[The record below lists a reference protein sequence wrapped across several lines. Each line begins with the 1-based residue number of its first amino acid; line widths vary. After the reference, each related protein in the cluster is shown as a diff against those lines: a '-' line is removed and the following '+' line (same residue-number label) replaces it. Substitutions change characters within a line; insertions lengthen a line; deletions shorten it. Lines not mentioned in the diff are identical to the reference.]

1 MFANEFLRL
10 NSVLNVIAS
19 ICETTMYKT
28 YCDKRGKHMNINI
41 GGIIKRAQAGN
52 FNYSNIESSYGVNT
66 QYFTKNGKP
75 YTVIAGELHFSRL
88 PKERWRETLLK
99 MRECGINTV
108 STYVFWNYHE
118 EIKGKFEFTGNKD
131 IAAFLQICKDIKM
144 PCIMRI
150 GPWCHGEV
158 IRGGFPKRINKMAK
172 KRCDNPKYLAE
183 VKEFWEGLYQEVKP
197 YLDGETVIGIQ
208 LENEYTGSTEHIR
221 TLRKI
226 AEGIG
231 FKTPF
236 FTMTAWP
243 SGKPDKDFLP
253 MMGGYPDAPW
263 THGKTVLKPN
273 NRFAIT
279 PAKTE
284 SEIGGDLFKSNQ
296 EQKGAYDDV
305 PYAFCETGP
314 GNQVTQHRRPY
325 ISEKDGC
332 GVGFAK
338 FASGANWLG
347 YYMFCGGAN
356 PNDRLMQEN
365 RLTGYPNNYPIIDYD
380 FQSPISRYGVCR
392 AHGDRLR
399 LMHLFINE
407 FDNEICTKQAYFPEW
422 KSSDPNDISFLKCS
436 VRADDQ
442 GCGYFFAST
451 YEKGLQYKNFSD
463 VAVTIEIGDKKINLP
478 RVDIKAGTM
487 FFYPFN
493 IKLGS
498 VHFDCILAQ
507 PVAKTE
513 TDGKTVCYFVQCE
526 GIAPRYNIDGK
537 DFVLDFSENGTVIDD
552 VRIVVIPYEKAKKF
566 HFINGKAYFLDG
578 TVYCDNGKTYCE
590 HESDIDVKNEI
601 SLTRCAKK
609 KLPYNYFLYSTGK
622 RSYYEL
628 KLPKNILENRRDI
641 VLEFDF
647 DGLNLQV
654 FSGET
659 LVNDY
664 FNIDRKFV
672 MHLSDYKS
680 YIEKNQ
686 TLIIRTAP
694 KTKFGVSNV
703 YNEIDVPLYSDRLV
717 LTGAKVIEIKT
728 VS

>member
-1 MFANEFLRL
+1 MKIE
-10 NSVLNVIAS
+10 
-19 ICETTMYKT
+19 
-28 YCDKRGKHMNINI
+28 INA
-41 GGIIKRAQAGN
+41 KSKEVKSGN
-52 FNYSNIESSYGVNT
+52 FNYSNIESAYGVNT

-75 YTVIAGELHFSRL
+75 YTVIAGEMHFSRL

-118 EIKGKFEFTGNKD
+118 EIKGRFDFSNNKD
-131 IAAFLQICKDIKM
+131 ISEFLSICRNIDM
-144 PCIMRI
+144 PCILRI

-158 IRGGFPKRINKMAK
+158 IRGGFPKRINKMTK

-183 VKEFWEGLYQEVKP
+183 VKEFWQGLYKEVKP
-197 YLDGETVIGIQ
+197 YLDGKTIIGIQ

-226 AEGIG
+226 AEEIG

-243 SGKPDKDFLP
+243 SCKPDNDFLP

-263 THGKTVLKPN
+263 THGKTALKPN

-284 SEIGGDLFKSNQ
+284 NEIGGDLFKSNA
-296 EQKGAYDDV
+296 EQKGIYDDV
-305 PYAFCETGP
+305 PYASCETGP

-325 ISEKDGC
+325 ISEKDGY
-332 GVGFAK
+332 GVCFAR

-380 FQSPISRYGVCR
+380 FQAPISRYGVCR
-392 AHGDRLR
+392 PHGDRLR
-399 LMHLFINE
+399 LMHLFISN
-407 FDNEICTKQAYFPEW
+407 FDTEICTKQAYFPKL
-422 KSSDPNDISFLKCS
+422 KSSNPNDISFLKCS
-436 VRADDQ
+436 VRADEN
-442 GCGYFFAST
+442 GIGYFFAST
-451 YEKGLQYKNFSD
+451 YEKGLKYKEFKGVN
-463 VAVTIEIGDKKINLP
+463 VTFTINDITANLP
-478 RVDIKAGTM
+478 SIDVKAGTM

-493 IKLGS
+493 ITLGS
-498 VHFDCILAQ
+498 VHFDYILAQ
-507 PVAKTE
+507 PVAKTVV
-513 TDGKTVCYFVQCE
+513 DGKTVCYFAECE
-526 GIAPRYNIDGK
+526 GISPKCSVAGK
-537 DFVLDFSENGTVIDD
+537 EILLNFSESGTKIDD
-552 VRIVVIPYEKAKKF
+552 VKIIVIPYEKAKQF
-566 HFINGKAYFLDG
+566 HLINGKAYFIDG
-578 TVYCDNGKTYCE
+578 TVYCDNGKIYCE
-590 HESDIDVKNEI
+590 QITNTNLKNEI
-601 SLTRCAKK
+601 ALTKTSQQ

-622 RSYYEL
+622 RGYYEL
-628 KLPKNILENRRDI
+628 KLPKNILDNRFDV

-654 FSGET
+654 FSGKT
-659 LVNDY
+659 LINDY

-672 MHLSDYKS
+672 MHLRDYKD
-680 YIEKNQ
+680 YIENNQ
-686 TLIIRTAP
+686 ALIIRTAP
-694 KTKFGVSNV
+694 KTKFGISNV
-703 YNEIDVPLYSDRLV
+703 YNEIDIPFYSDRV
-717 LTGAKVIEIKT
+717 VINSAKIIQIAEV
-728 VS
+728 

>member
-1 MFANEFLRL
+1 MIIHIKANTKP
-10 NSVLNVIAS
+10 VLQG
-19 ICETTMYKT
+19 
-28 YCDKRGKHMNINI
+28 DFH
-41 GGIIKRAQAGN
+41 
-52 FNYSNIESSYGVNT
+52 YSNINSAYGLNT
-66 QYFTKNGKP
+66 QYFTKDGKP
-75 YTVIAGELHFSRL
+75 YTMIAGELHFSRL
-88 PKERWRETLLK
+88 PKERWKETLLK
-99 MRECGINTV
+99 MHECGLNTV

-118 EIKGKFEFTGNKD
+118 EIKGQFDFSGNKN
-131 IAAFLQICKDIKM
+131 IAAFLQICKDIGM
-144 PCIMRI
+144 PCILRI

-172 KRCDNPKYLAE
+172 KRSDNPKYLAE
-183 VKEFWEGLYQEVKP
+183 VRDFWTGLYKEVKP
-197 YLDGETVIGIQ
+197 FLDGETVIGIQ
-208 LENEYTGSTEHIR
+208 LENEYTGLTEHIR

-226 AEGIG
+226 AEEIG

-243 SGKPDKDFLP
+243 SGKPDNDFLP

-263 THGKTVLKPN
+263 MMGKKALKPN

-284 SEIGGDLFKSNQ
+284 GEIGGDLFKNNQ

-325 ISEKDGC
+325 TSEKDGY

-380 FQSPISRYGVCR
+380 FQAPISRYGVCR
-392 AHGDRLR
+392 PHGDRLR

-407 FDNEICTKQAYFPEW
+407 FDREICTKQAYFPKW
-422 KSSDPNDISFLKCS
+422 ASSNPADISFLKCS
-436 VRADDQ
+436 VRADET
-442 GCGYFFAST
+442 GSGYFFAST
-451 YEKGLQYKNFSD
+451 FEKGLQYNDFKD
-463 VAVTIEIGDKKINLP
+463 VNVEFTMKDKTVSLP
-478 RVDIKAGTM
+478 SIDIKAGTM
-487 FFYPFN
+487 FFYPFH
-493 IKLGS
+493 IKLGD
-498 VHFDCILAQ
+498 VDFDYILAQ
-507 PVAKTE
+507 PIVRTE
-513 TDGKTVCYFVQCE
+513 SDGKPVCYFAECE
-526 GIAPRYNIDGK
+526 GISPKYSVDGK
-537 DFVLDFSENGTVIDD
+537 EYPLDFSENGTEIGD
-552 VRIVVIPYEKAKKF
+552 VKIIVIPFEKAKQF

-578 TVYCDNGKTYCE
+578 TVYCDNGKIYCE
-590 HESDIDVKNEI
+590 QETDTDFKNEI
-601 SLTRCAKK
+601 SLTKCKK
-609 KLPYNYFLYSTGK
+609 QKQPLNYFLYSTGK

-628 KLPKNILENRRDI
+628 KLPKDILKNRFDV

-654 FSGET
+654 FSGKT
-659 LVNDY
+659 LINDY

-672 MHLSDYKS
+672 MHLRDYKK
-680 YIEKNQ
+680 YIESNG

-694 KTKFGVSNV
+694 KTKFGISNV
-703 YNEIDVPLYSDRLV
+703 YNEIPVPLNSDRLV
-717 LTGAKVIEIKT
+717 LSGAKEIKLSE
-728 VS
+728 V

>member
-1 MFANEFLRL
+1 
-10 NSVLNVIAS
+10 
-19 ICETTMYKT
+19 
-28 YCDKRGKHMNINI
+28 MNIE
-41 GGIIKRAQAGN
+41 IKANPQKVKTGN
-52 FNYSNIESSYGVNT
+52 FNYSNIKSRYGVNT

-118 EIKGKFEFTGNKD
+118 EIKGQFDFAGDKN
-131 IAAFLQICKDIKM
+131 IAAFLQICRDIAM
-144 PCIMRI
+144 PCILRI

-158 IRGGFPKRINKMAK
+158 IRGGFPKRIHKMTK
-172 KRCDNPKYLAE
+172 KRCDNPQYLAE
-183 VKEFWEGLYQEVKP
+183 VREFWQGLYKEVKP

-226 AEGIG
+226 AEEIG
-231 FKTPF
+231 YKTPF

-243 SGKPDKDFLP
+243 SGKPDNDFLP
-253 MMGGYPDAPW
+253 MVGGYPDGPW
-263 THGKTVLKPN
+263 TYGKKALKPN

-284 SEIGGDLFKSNQ
+284 SEIGGDLFKSNA
-296 EQKGAYDDV
+296 EEKGVYDNI
-305 PYAFCETGP
+305 PYASCETGP

-325 ISEKDGC
+325 ISEKDGY
-332 GVGFAK
+332 GVCFSK
-338 FASGANWLG
+338 FASGVNWLG

-380 FQSPISRYGVCR
+380 FQAPISRYGVCR

-399 LMHLFINE
+399 LMHLFISE
-407 FDNEICTKQAYFPEW
+407 FDNEICTKQVYFPKW
-422 KSSDPNDISFLKCS
+422 KSNNPNDISFLKCS
-436 VRADDQ
+436 VRADEN
-442 GCGYFFAST
+442 GGGYFFAST
-451 YEKGLQYKNFSD
+451 YEKGLKYNDFKD
-463 VAVTIEIGDKKINLP
+463 VNVTFKINDTIINLP
-478 RVDIKAGTM
+478 SVDIKAGSM

-493 IKLGS
+493 LKLGS
-498 VHFDCILAQ
+498 VHFDYILAQ
-507 PVAKTE
+507 PIAKTE
-513 TDGKTVCYFVQCE
+513 NDGKTVCYFAQCE
-526 GIAPRYNIDGK
+526 GIEPKCSVIGK
-537 DFVLDFSENGTVIDD
+537 ETPLDFGEKGTDIDD
-552 VRIVVIPYEKAKKF
+552 VKIIVIPYEKAKQF
-566 HFINGKAYFLDG
+566 HFINGKPYFFDG
-578 TVYCDNGKTYCE
+578 TVYCDNGRIYCE
-590 HESDIDVKNEI
+590 QLTDTDIKNE
-601 SLTRCAKK
+601 LTLAKTNK
-609 KLPYNYFLYSTGK
+609 RKLPYNYYLYSTGR

-628 KLPKNILENRRDI
+628 KLPKNILDNRFD
-641 VLEFDF
+641 VKLEFDF

-659 LVNDY
+659 LINDY

-672 MHLSDYKS
+672 MHLRDYKK
-680 YIEKNQ
+680 YIAKNQ

-694 KTKFGVSNV
+694 KTKFGISNV
-703 YNEIDVPLYSDRLV
+703 YNEIPVALHSDRLV
-717 LTGAKVIEIKT
+717 LNSAKVVKMLE
-728 VS
+728 V

>member
-1 MFANEFLRL
+1 MEITIDAKPKKVK
-10 NSVLNVIAS
+10 SG
-19 ICETTMYKT
+19 
-28 YCDKRGKHMNINI
+28 D
-41 GGIIKRAQAGN
+41 
-52 FNYSNIESSYGVNT
+52 FNYSNIESAYGVNT

-88 PKERWRETLLK
+88 PRERWRETLLK

-118 EIKGKFEFTGNKD
+118 EIKGQFEFSGNKD
-131 IAAFLQICKDIKM
+131 ISAFLSICRDIDM
-144 PCIMRI
+144 PCILRI

-183 VKEFWEGLYQEVKP
+183 VKDFWQGLYNEVKP
-197 YLDGETVIGIQ
+197 YLNGETVIGIQ

-226 AEGIG
+226 AEEIG

-243 SGKPDKDFLP
+243 SGKPDNDFLP
-253 MMGGYPDAPW
+253 MVGGYPDAPW

-284 SEIGGDLFKSNQ
+284 GEIGGDLFKSNA

-305 PYAFCETGP
+305 PYASCETGP

-325 ISEKDGC
+325 ISEKDGY

-338 FASGANWLG
+338 FASGVNWLG

-380 FQSPISRYGVCR
+380 FQAPISRYGVCR
-392 AHGDRLR
+392 PHGDRLR

-407 FDNEICTKQAYFPEW
+407 FDNEICSKQAYFPKWE
-422 KSSDPNDISFLKCS
+422 SNNPNDISFLKCS
-436 VRADDQ
+436 VRADEN
-442 GCGYFFAST
+442 GSGYFFAST
-451 YEKGLQYKNFSD
+451 YEKGLKYEDFKD
-463 VAVTIEIGDKKINLP
+463 VNVTFTINGKTVNLP
-478 RVDIKAGTM
+478 SIDVKAGTM

-493 IKLGS
+493 IKLGL
-498 VHFDCILAQ
+498 VKFDYILAQ
-507 PVAKTE
+507 PIVKTVV
-513 TDGKTVCYFVQCE
+513 DGRTVCYFAKCD
-526 GIAPRYNIDGK
+526 GINPKCSVDGREIPLN
-537 DFVLDFSENGTVIDD
+537 FNESGTEIDD
-552 VRIVVIPYEKAKKF
+552 VKIIVIPFEKAKQF
-566 HFINGKAYFLDG
+566 HFISGKAYFIDG
-578 TVYCDNGKTYCE
+578 TVYCDNGKIYCE
-590 HESDIDVKNEI
+590 QMTNTDLKNEI
-601 SLTRCAKK
+601 TLTRISKQ

-622 RSYYEL
+622 RGYYEL
-628 KLPKNILENRRDI
+628 KLPKDILKNCFDA

-654 FSGET
+654 FSGKT
-659 LVNDY
+659 LINDY

-672 MHLSDYKS
+672 MYLRDYKQYLES
-680 YIEKNQ
+680 NS

-694 KTKFGVSNV
+694 KTKFGISNV
-703 YNEIDVPLYSDRLV
+703 YNEIPIPLYSNELKLISAREV
-717 LTGAKVIEIKT
+717 KV
-728 VS
+728 

>member
-1 MFANEFLRL
+1 
-10 NSVLNVIAS
+10 
-19 ICETTMYKT
+19 
-28 YCDKRGKHMNINI
+28 MNIE
-41 GGIIKRAQAGN
+41 IKANPQKVKTGN
-52 FNYSNIESSYGVNT
+52 FNYSNIKSRYGVNT

-118 EIKGKFEFTGNKD
+118 EIKGQFDFAGDKN
-131 IAAFLQICKDIKM
+131 IAAFLQICRDIAM
-144 PCIMRI
+144 PCILRI

-158 IRGGFPKRINKMAK
+158 IRGGFPKRIHKMTK
-172 KRCDNPKYLAE
+172 KRCDNPQYLAE
-183 VKEFWEGLYQEVKP
+183 VKEFWQGLYKEVKP

-226 AEGIG
+226 AEEIG
-231 FKTPF
+231 YETPF

-243 SGKPDKDFLP
+243 SGKPDNDFLP
-253 MMGGYPDAPW
+253 MVGGYPDGPW
-263 THGKTVLKPN
+263 NYGKKALKPN

-284 SEIGGDLFKSNQ
+284 SEIGGDLFKSNA
-296 EQKGAYDDV
+296 EEKGVYDNI
-305 PYAFCETGP
+305 PYASCETGP

-325 ISEKDGC
+325 ISEKDGY
-332 GVGFAK
+332 GVCFAK
-338 FASGANWLG
+338 FASGVNWLG

-380 FQSPISRYGVCR
+380 FQAPISRYGVCR

-399 LMHLFINE
+399 LMHLFISE
-407 FDNEICTKQAYFPEW
+407 FDNEICTKQVYFPKW
-422 KSSDPNDISFLKCS
+422 KSNNPNDISFLKCS
-436 VRADDQ
+436 VRADEN
-442 GCGYFFAST
+442 GGGYFFAST
-451 YEKGLQYKNFSD
+451 YEKGLKYNDFKD
-463 VAVTIEIGDKKINLP
+463 VNVTFKINDTTINLP
-478 RVDIKAGTM
+478 SVDIKAGSI

-493 IKLGS
+493 LKLGS
-498 VHFDCILAQ
+498 VHFDYILAQ
-507 PVAKTE
+507 PIAKTE
-513 TDGKTVCYFVQCE
+513 NDGKTVCYFAQCE
-526 GIAPRYNIDGK
+526 GIEPKCSVDGK
-537 DFVLDFSENGTVIDD
+537 ETPLDFGEKGTDIDD
-552 VRIVVIPYEKAKKF
+552 VKIIVIPYEKAKQF
-566 HFINGKAYFLDG
+566 HFINGKPYFLDG
-578 TVYCDNGKTYCE
+578 TVYCDNGRIYCE
-590 HESDIDVKNEI
+590 QITDTDIKNE
-601 SLTRCAKK
+601 LTLAKTNK
-609 KLPYNYFLYSTGK
+609 RKLPYNYYLYSTGR

-628 KLPKNILENRRDI
+628 KLPKNILDNRFD
-641 VLEFDF
+641 VKLEFDF

-659 LVNDY
+659 LINDY

-672 MHLSDYKS
+672 MHLRDYKK
-680 YIEKNQ
+680 YIAKNQ

-694 KTKFGVSNV
+694 KTKFGISNV
-703 YNEIDVPLYSDRLV
+703 YNEIPVALHSDRLV
-717 LTGAKVIEIKT
+717 LNSAKIIQIAEV
-728 VS
+728 

>member
-1 MFANEFLRL
+1 MD
-10 NSVLNVIAS
+10 I
-19 ICETTMYKT
+19 I
-28 YCDKRGKHMNINI
+28 INA
-41 GGIIKRAQAGN
+41 KPKEVKAGS
-52 FNYSNIESSYGVNT
+52 FNYSNIESAYGVNT

-75 YTVIAGELHFSRL
+75 YTVIAGEMHFSRL

-108 STYVFWNYHE
+108 STYIFWNYHE
-118 EIKGKFEFTGNKD
+118 EIKGQFDFSGNKD
-131 IAAFLQICKDIKM
+131 ISAFLSICRDIDT
-144 PCIMRI
+144 PCILRI

-158 IRGGFPKRINKMAK
+158 IRGGFPKRINKMAR
-172 KRCDNPKYLAE
+172 KRCNNPKYLAE
-183 VKEFWEGLYQEVKP
+183 VKEFWQGLYKEVKP

-226 AEGIG
+226 AEKIG
-231 FKTPF
+231 FKAPF

-243 SGKPDKDFLP
+243 SGKPDNDFLP
-253 MMGGYPDAPW
+253 MMGGYPDGPW
-263 THGKTVLKPN
+263 NHGKTALKPN

-284 SEIGGDLFKSNQ
+284 SEIGGDLFKSNA
-296 EQKGAYDDV
+296 EQKGIYDDV
-305 PYAFCETGP
+305 PYASCETGP

-325 ISEKDGC
+325 ISEKDGY

-338 FASGANWLG
+338 FASGVNWLG
-347 YYMFCGGAN
+347 YYMFCGGTN

-392 AHGDRLR
+392 PHGDRLR
-399 LMHLFINE
+399 LTHLFISS
-407 FDNEICTKQAYFPEW
+407 FDNEICTKQAYFPKW
-422 KSSDPNDISFLKCS
+422 KSSNPADISFLRCS
-436 VRADDQ
+436 IRADEQ
-442 GCGYFFAST
+442 GGGYFFAST
-451 YEKGLQYKNFSD
+451 YEKGLKYKDFKD
-463 VAVTIEIGDKKINLP
+463 VIVTFTINDKTVNLP
-478 RVDIKAGTM
+478 SIDIKAGTM

-498 VHFDCILAQ
+498 VHFDYILAQ
-507 PVAKTE
+507 PIVKTVV
-513 TDGKTVCYFVQCE
+513 DGKTVCYFAECE
-526 GIAPRYNIDGK
+526 GIIPKCYVNGK
-537 DFVLDFSENGTVIDD
+537 EMPLDFSENGMDIDD
-552 VRIVVIPYEKAKKF
+552 VKIIVIPYEKAKQF
-566 HFINGKAYFLDG
+566 HFVNGKAYFLDG
-578 TVYCDNGKTYCE
+578 TVYCDNGKIYCE
-590 HESDIDVKNEI
+590 QITDNDLKNEI
-601 SLTRCAKK
+601 TLTRISKQ

-628 KLPKNILENRRDI
+628 KLSKNILENRFDV

-654 FSGET
+654 FSGKT
-659 LVNDY
+659 LINDY

-672 MHLSDYKS
+672 MHLRDYKK
-680 YIEKNQ
+680 YINKSQ

-694 KTKFGVSNV
+694 KTKFGISNV
-703 YNEIDVPLYSDRLV
+703 YNEIPIPLYSNRFV
-717 LTGAKVIEIKT
+717 LNSAKITQISEV
-728 VS
+728 

>member
-1 MFANEFLRL
+1 
-10 NSVLNVIAS
+10 
-19 ICETTMYKT
+19 
-28 YCDKRGKHMNINI
+28 MNIQI
-41 GGIIKRAQAGN
+41 VAKPQPIQTGN
-52 FNYSNIESSYGVNT
+52 FNYGNIESPYGANT

-88 PKERWRETLLK
+88 PKERWKETLFK
-99 MRECGINTV
+99 MRECGLNTV

-118 EIKGKFEFTGNKD
+118 EIKGQFDFSGNKD
-131 IAAFLQICKDIKM
+131 IAAFLAICKEINM
-144 PCIMRI
+144 PCILRI

-172 KRCDNPKYLAE
+172 KRSDYPQYLAE
-183 VKEFWEGLYQEVKP
+183 VRDFWTGLYKEVKP
-197 YLDGETVIGIQ
+197 FLDGETVIGIQ

-226 AEGIG
+226 AEEIG

-243 SGKPDKDFLP
+243 AGVPDNDFLP
-253 MMGGYPDAPW
+253 TMGGYPDAPW
-263 THGKTVLKPN
+263 TYGKTALKPN

-284 SEIGGDLFKSNQ
+284 GEIGGDLFKSNA

-325 ISEKDGC
+325 ISEKDGY

-380 FQSPISRYGVCR
+380 FQAPISRYGVCR
-392 AHGDRLR
+392 PNGDRLR

-407 FDNEICTKQAYFPEW
+407 FDREICTKQAYFPKW
-422 KSSDPNDISFLKCS
+422 KSNNPNDISFIKCS
-436 VRADDQ
+436 VRADET
-442 GCGYFFAST
+442 GCGYFFVST
-451 YEKGLQYKNFSD
+451 YEKGLQYQDFKD
-463 VAVTIEIGDKKINLP
+463 VNVEFTINNRTINLP
-478 RVDIKAGTM
+478 SIDIKAGTM

-498 VHFDCILAQ
+498 VRFDYILAQ

-513 TDGKTVCYFVQCE
+513 TDGKIVCYFAECE
-526 GIAPRYNIDGK
+526 GIAPKCAVNGK
-537 DFVLDFSENGTVIDD
+537 EIPLDFSESGTDIDD
-552 VRIVVIPYEKAKKF
+552 VKIIVIPYEKAKQF

-578 TVYCDNGKTYCE
+578 TVYRDNGKIYCE
-590 HESDIDVKNEI
+590 QVTDTDLKQEI
-601 SLTRCAKK
+601 TLTKCKK
-609 KLPYNYFLYSTGK
+609 QKLPYNYYLYSTGK
-622 RSYYEL
+622 RTYYEL
-628 KLPKNILENRRDI
+628 KLPKNILKNRFDI
-641 VLEFDF
+641 VLKFDF

-654 FSGET
+654 FSGNT
-659 LVNDY
+659 LINDY
-664 FNIDRKFV
+664 FNIDRKFQ
-672 MHLSDYKS
+672 MHLRDFKP
-680 YIEKNQ
+680 YIEKNG

-694 KTKFGVSNV
+694 KTKFGISNV
-703 YNEIDVPLYSDRLV
+703 YNEIPVPLHSDKLM
-717 LTGAKVIEIKT
+717 LTNARVIEKIER
-728 VS
+728 

>member
-1 MFANEFLRL
+1 
-10 NSVLNVIAS
+10 
-19 ICETTMYKT
+19 
-28 YCDKRGKHMNINI
+28 MNIE
-41 GGIIKRAQAGN
+41 IKANPQTVKTGN
-52 FNYSNIESSYGVNT
+52 FNYSNIKSRYGVNT

-118 EIKGKFEFTGNKD
+118 EIKGQFDFAGDKN
-131 IAAFLQICKDIKM
+131 IAAFLQICRDIAM
-144 PCIMRI
+144 PCILRI

-158 IRGGFPKRINKMAK
+158 IRGGFPKRIHKMTK
-172 KRCDNPKYLAE
+172 KRCDNPQYLAE
-183 VKEFWEGLYQEVKP
+183 VREFWQGLYKEVKP

-226 AEGIG
+226 AEEIG
-231 FKTPF
+231 YETPF

-243 SGKPDKDFLP
+243 SGKPDNDFLP
-253 MMGGYPDAPW
+253 MVGGYPDGPW
-263 THGKTVLKPN
+263 NYGKKALKPN

-284 SEIGGDLFKSNQ
+284 SEIGGDLFKSNA
-296 EQKGAYDDV
+296 EEKGVYDNI
-305 PYAFCETGP
+305 PYASCETGP

-325 ISEKDGC
+325 ISEKDGY
-332 GVGFAK
+332 GVCFAK
-338 FASGANWLG
+338 FASGVNWLG

-380 FQSPISRYGVCR
+380 FQAPISRYGVCR

-399 LMHLFINE
+399 LMHLFISE
-407 FDNEICTKQAYFPEW
+407 FDNEICTKQVYFPKW
-422 KSSDPNDISFLKCS
+422 KSNNPNDISFLKCS
-436 VRADDQ
+436 VRADEN
-442 GCGYFFAST
+442 GGGYFFAST
-451 YEKGLQYKNFSD
+451 YEKGLKYNDFKD
-463 VAVTIEIGDKKINLP
+463 VNVTFKINDTTINLP
-478 RVDIKAGTM
+478 SVDIKAGSI

-493 IKLGS
+493 LKLGS
-498 VHFDCILAQ
+498 VHFDYILAQ
-507 PVAKTE
+507 PIAKTE
-513 TDGKTVCYFVQCE
+513 NDGKTVCYFAQCE
-526 GIAPRYNIDGK
+526 GIEPKCSVDGK
-537 DFVLDFSENGTVIDD
+537 ENPLDFGEKGTDMDD
-552 VRIVVIPYEKAKKF
+552 VKIIVIPYEKAKQF
-566 HFINGKAYFLDG
+566 HFINGKPYFLDG
-578 TVYCDNGKTYCE
+578 TVYCDNGKVYCE
-590 HESDIDVKNEI
+590 QITDTDIKNE
-601 SLTRCAKK
+601 LTLAKTNK
-609 KLPYNYFLYSTGK
+609 RKLPYNYYLYSTGR

-628 KLPKNILENRRDI
+628 KLPKNILDNRFD
-641 VLEFDF
+641 VKLEFDF

-659 LVNDY
+659 LINDY

-672 MHLSDYKS
+672 MHLRDYKK
-680 YIEKNQ
+680 YIAKNQ

-694 KTKFGVSNV
+694 KTKFGISNV
-703 YNEIDVPLYSDRLV
+703 YNEIPVALHSDRLV
-717 LTGAKVIEIKT
+717 LNSAEIIQIAE
-728 VS
+728 V

>member
-1 MFANEFLRL
+1 MKLNIIANPQ
-10 NSVLNVIAS
+10 
-19 ICETTMYKT
+19 T
-28 YCDKRGKHMNINI
+28 
-41 GGIIKRAQAGN
+41 IKSGN
-52 FNYSNIESSYGVNT
+52 FNYSNIESAYGVNT
-66 QYFTKNGKP
+66 QYFTKDGKP
-75 YTVIAGELHFSRL
+75 FTVIAGEMHFSRL
-88 PKERWRETLLK
+88 PRERWRETLLK

-108 STYVFWNYHE
+108 STYIFWNYHE
-118 EIKGKFEFTGNKD
+118 EIKGRFDFSGNKD
-131 IAAFLQICKDIKM
+131 ISAFLQICRDIDM
-144 PCIMRI
+144 PCILRI

-183 VKEFWEGLYQEVKP
+183 VKDFWQGLYKEVEP

-226 AEGIG
+226 AEKIG

-243 SGKPDKDFLP
+243 SGKPDNDFLP

-263 THGKTVLKPN
+263 THGKTALKPN

-284 SEIGGDLFKSNQ
+284 DEIGGDLFKSNTAK
-296 EQKGAYDDV
+296 KGAFDYV

-325 ISEKDGC
+325 INEKDGY

-380 FQSPISRYGVCR
+380 FQAPISRYGACR

-399 LMHLFINE
+399 LMHLFISE
-407 FDNEICTKQAYFPEW
+407 FDNEICTKHAYFPKW
-422 KSSDPNDISFLKCS
+422 KSNNPNDISFLKCS
-436 VRADDQ
+436 IRADEQ
-442 GCGYFFAST
+442 ASGYFFAST
-451 YEKGLQYKNFSD
+451 YEKALKYNDFKD
-463 VAVTIEIGDKKINLP
+463 VNVTFTINNKTINLP
-478 RVDIKAGTM
+478 SIDVKAGAM

-493 IKLGS
+493 VQLGS
-498 VHFDCILAQ
+498 VHFDYVLAQ
-507 PVAKTE
+507 PIVKTE
-513 TDGKTVCYFVQCE
+513 IDGKTICYFAECE
-526 GIAPRYNIDGK
+526 GIEPKCSVDGK
-537 DFVLDFSENGTVIDD
+537 EIPLDFSENGTDIYD
-552 VRIVVIPYEKAKKF
+552 VKIIIMPYEKAKQF
-566 HFINGKAYFLDG
+566 HFINGKPYFLDG
-578 TVYCDNGKTYCE
+578 TVYCDNGKIYCE
-590 HESDIDVKNEI
+590 QITDTDLKNEI
-601 SLTRCAKK
+601 TLTKTSK
-609 KLPYNYFLYSTGK
+609 QKLPYNYFLYSTGK
-622 RSYYEL
+622 RNYYEL
-628 KLPKNILENRRDI
+628 KLPKNILENRFDV
-641 VLEFDF
+641 VLEFEF

-654 FSGET
+654 FSGKT
-659 LVNDY
+659 LINDY

-672 MHLSDYKS
+672 MHLRDYRQ
-680 YIEKNQ
+680 YISKNQ
-686 TLIIRTAP
+686 ALIIRTAP
-694 KTKFGVSNV
+694 KTKFGISNV
-703 YNEIDVPLYSDRLV
+703 YNEIDMPLYSNELKLV
-717 LTGAKVIEIKT
+717 SAYCIRV
-728 VS
+728 